1 MSTDYKG
8 KRPFKS
14 KGVLQSFYYAYDGIK
29 HTLVTERNMR
39 IHMFIS
45 MLVIALGLIL
55 KITSLE
61 WMFILFAVGG
71 VISLELINT
80 AIERLVDLATSEY
93 HPLAKQA
100 KDIAAGA
107 VLVYAL
113 LSVIIGLMI
122 FLPKLIE
129 LSSL

>member
-14 KGVLQSFYYAYDGIK
+14 NNVFQSFHYAFDGIK
-29 HTLVTERNMR
+29 HTLLTERNIR
-39 IHMFIS
+39 IHLSIS
-45 MLVIALGLIL
+45 IVVIAAGLIL
-55 KITSLE
+55 KITSFE
-61 WMFILFAVGG
+61 WMFILFAIGG
-71 VISLELINT
+71 VIALELINT
-80 AIERLVDLATSEY
+80 AIERLVDLATSEH

-122 FLPKLIE
+122 FLPKLME